1 MNLWD
6 LPETVKIGG
15 TTYDIHADFRDILNI
30 IRYLEDPEAPTWL
43 RWQTAVALFY
53 EQEIPLK
60 DSMEAMEKM
69 AEFIAYEKSKD
80 RPGPKLIDWEQDV
93 TAIISGVNKV
103 SGLEVR
109 SLPFY
114 HWWSFVSAFHEMGE
128 GRLNTI
134 VSIRDKIKRG
144 KKLEKWEQEFYQ
156 SNRGRVDLE
165 QKYTQEELAQIEDV
179 KKWIM
184 G

>member
-1 MNLWD
+1 MNLWN
-6 LPETVKIGG
+6 LPEVIEVGG
-15 TTYDIHADFRDILNI
+15 TGYEIHADFRDVLNI
-30 IRYLEDPEAPTWL
+30 IKYLESPEDPAWL

-80 RPGPKLIDWEQDV
+80 RPGPKLIDWEQDT
-93 TAIISGVNKV
+93 TAIVSGINKV
-103 SGLEVR
+103 AGLDVR
-109 SLPFY
+109 SLPFC
-114 HWWSFVSAFHEMGE
+114 HWWTFLSYFYEIGE
-128 GRLNTI
+128 GQFQTI
-134 VSIRDKIKRG
+134 VSVRDKIKRG

-156 SNRGRVDLE
+156 SNRGRIDLT
-165 QKYTQEELAQIEDV
+165 QKYTQEEIAQIEDV
-179 KKWIM
+179 KKWIC